1 MTRSFS
7 RSNTTSSPGAWPANY
22 DECVL
27 VLNKNGGISD
37 YTLYALGILDPDE
50 LNDLLMDA
58 LASEDLDVPD
68 TNVEFTQD
76 EALALTFKVVNE
88 CDMYTKGVFRDRHG
102 SIAVMTR
109 AI

>member
-1 MTRSFS
+1 MTRSCS
-7 RSNTTSSPGAWPANY
+7 RQYDIVAGAWPASTTG
-22 DECVL
+22 CVL

-37 YTLYALGILDPDE
+37 YTLYAGHPRPAG

-58 LASEDLDVPD
+58 PCLRDLDVPD

-88 CDMYTKGVFRDRHG
+88 CDMCTKGFLWLDVGR
-102 SIAVMTR
+102 SQ
-109 AI
+109 